1 MRKNPHGK
9 ILKGK
14 SKEQHLNTVPKSC
27 SSSKDR
33 TYGKPHYET
42 LIILPLFFKWQNL
55 ATKLD
60 NLQPYSIFFLLGVN
74 FDKST
79 IELDFFSYIL
89 HDCKICR
96 KLKINKYVINKLFKL
111 QVFIV

>member
-1 MRKNPHGK
+1 MWLLNLKNTLWFMRKKPHDR
-9 ILKGK
+9 ILREEPKK
-14 SKEQHLNTVPKSC
+14 QHLNTVPKSC

-33 TYGKPHYET
+33 TYGKPRYET

-79 IELDFFSYIL
+79 IELDFFFLISFML
-89 HDCKICR
+89 AKFVE
-96 KLKINKYVINKLFKL
+96 N
-111 QVFIV
+111 